1 MVEGSLDGMR
11 PLVIL
16 VHGSLSSAD
25 EWGGYADLLP
35 DCDVVAVDLPGHGG
49 RGDEVFT
56 TRAAIRAIEQAVAQR
71 ANGQPVFLA
80 GHSLGGYLASLHAA
94 RNPGVLAG
102 LILIGATGDP
112 RSPLAAVY
120 RAYAWLV
127 GKVDHARLARV
138 RDAVARRL
146 GLSEDQFPAPEAYAV
161 LPAAWQSVIDD
172 CPSHLMTRVDCP
184 VLFINGQFDQMRLNE
199 RAYQRLTPSSR
210 LVTVPRATHLAPL
223 THPEQVAE
231 LIQQFARDLAG

>member
-1 MVEGSLDGMR
+1 MAEGSLDGMR

-25 EWGGYADLLP
+25 EWGGYAELLP
-35 DCDVVAVDLPGHGG
+35 DCDVVTIDLPGHGE
-49 RGDEVFT
+49 RMSESFT
-56 TRAAIRAIEQAVAQR
+56 TRAAVRVIDEALLGRDE
-71 ANGQPVFLA
+71 GQPVFLV

-102 LILIGATGDP
+102 LVLIGATGDP

-120 RAYAWLV
+120 RGYAWLV
-127 GKVDHARLARV
+127 GKVDHARLARI

-146 GLSEDQFPAPEAYAV
+146 GLSEDQVPAPEAYAV
-161 LPAAWQSVIDD
+161 LPAAWRSVIDD
-172 CPSHLMTRVDCP
+172 CPRHLMGRVDCP

-223 THPEQVAE
+223 THPEQVAG
-231 LIQQFARDLAG
+231 LIRQFVRDVAG